1 MHTKMRS
8 KCLALTSKNGTI
20 YKRKCIELAFPSE
33 MPLGCSRLKRG
44 KMKFNKVLEN
54 IQTYEAGKPIEL
66 VVREFGIA
74 SEDVVKL
81 ASNENPIGTNPAVA
95 EVIRENATKAYL
107 YPDDSMFELK
117 AALSRK
123 YDVADDNIIIG
134 AGSDQ
139 VLEFI
144 SRALLDDNASVL
156 MSAVTFAMYE
166 IYAKQMGAK
175 IIRTASYEHK
185 YDEFMEAYTMHKP
198 KIVYI
203 CTPNNPT
210 GDATS
215 KTEVLRIIEAI
226 SKEALVVV
234 DGAYME
240 YAAAKDVKY
249 AITPKDLLGY
259 ENVIYLG
266 TFSKAYGLGG
276 MRVGYGIAQEVLI
289 HELYKMRPP
298 FNISTLSLAAAITAC
313 KDEDF
318 VSESI
323 TLHQKQIQ
331 RYEAFAKENGFR
343 YIESY
348 TNFITY
354 LFDGTMDSTEI
365 ADALLKRGVII
376 RDLASYGLNA
386 IRITIGTAKQND
398 VFFKHFSEVL

>member
-1 MHTKMRS
+1 
-8 KCLALTSKNGTI
+8 
-20 YKRKCIELAFPSE
+20 
-33 MPLGCSRLKRG
+33 
-44 KMKFNKVLEN
+44 MKYNKVLQN
-54 IQTYEAGKPIEL
+54 IKTYEAGKPIEL

-74 SEDVVKL
+74 TEEVVKL
-81 ASNENPIGTNPAVA
+81 ASNENPIGTSPAVQKA
-95 EVIRENATKAYL
+95 IIANAARAHL

-117 AALSRK
+117 NALAEK
-123 YDVADDNIIIG
+123 YLVQEENIIIG

-144 SRALLDDNASVL
+144 SRALLNENTSVL

-175 IIRTASYEHK
+175 IYRTASYEHK
-185 YDEFMEAYTMHKP
+185 YDEFMEAYRMYKP
-198 KIVYI
+198 KIIYL

-215 KTEVLRIIEAI
+215 KETVLEIINAVD
-226 SKEALVVV
+226 KETLIVV

-240 YAAAKDVKY
+240 YAIAKDKKY
-249 AITPKDLLGY
+249 AITPQELLGF

-276 MRVGYGIAQEVLI
+276 MRVGYGIAQPAIIE
-289 HELYKMRPP
+289 ELYKMRPP
-298 FNISTLSLAAAITAC
+298 FNISTLSLVAAIEAC
-313 KDEDF
+313 KDEHF
-318 VSESI
+318 VEESI
-323 TLHQKQIQ
+323 CLHKEQIK
-331 RYEAFAKENGFR
+331 RYESFAIENGFT

-354 LFDGTMDSTEI
+354 LFDESKDSTTI

-376 RDLASYGLNA
+376 RNLESYGMNA
-386 IRITIGTAKQND
+386 IRITIGTQKQND
-398 VFFKHFSEVL
+398 IFFKHFLELLS

>member
-1 MHTKMRS
+1 MVK
-8 KCLALTSKNGTI
+8 
-20 YKRKCIELAFPSE
+20 Y
-33 MPLGCSRLKRG
+33 
-44 KMKFNKVLEN
+44 NKVLKD
-54 IQTYEAGKPIEL
+54 IKIYEAGKPIEL

-74 SEDVVKL
+74 PEDVVKL
-81 ASNENPIGTNPAVA
+81 ASNENPIGTSPTVA
-95 EVIRENATKAYL
+95 KAIVENAHKAHL

-117 AALSRK
+117 NALAVK
-123 YDVADDNIIIG
+123 YSVKDENIIIG

-144 SRALLDDNASVL
+144 SRVVLDENSSVL

-175 IIRTASYEHK
+175 VLRTMSYEHK
-185 YDEFMEAYTMHKP
+185 YDEFMEAYEMRKP

-215 KTEVLRIIEAI
+215 RDDVLKLIRAIGSEAI
-226 SKEALVVV
+226 VVV

-240 YAAAKDVKY
+240 YAAAKDKAY
-249 AITPKDLLGY
+249 EITPNDLL
-259 ENVIYLG
+259 EFPNVIYLG

-276 MRVGYGIAQEVLI
+276 MRVGYGIAQKELI
-289 HELYKMRPP
+289 DQLYKMRPP
-298 FNISTLSLAAAITAC
+298 FNISTLSLAAAIEAC
-313 KDEDF
+313 KDDTF
-318 VSESI
+318 VEESI
-323 TLHQKQIQ
+323 LLHQEQIG
-331 RYEAFAKENGFR
+331 RYESFAKENGFE

-354 LFDGTMDSTEI
+354 IFDASMDATEI
-365 ADALLKRGVII
+365 SDALLKRGVII
-376 RDLASYGLNA
+376 RNLASYGMNA

-398 VFFKHFSEVL
+398 VFFKHFSEVTA